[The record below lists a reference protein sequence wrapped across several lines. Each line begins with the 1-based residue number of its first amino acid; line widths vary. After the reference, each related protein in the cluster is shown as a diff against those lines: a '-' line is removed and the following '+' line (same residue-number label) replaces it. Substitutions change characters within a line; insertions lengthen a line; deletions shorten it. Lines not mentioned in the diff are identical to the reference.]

1 MTTYTTTPDHN
12 IQLTTQGMTQ
22 ALRVGEHLRHV
33 IGNDDCFPN
42 WRVQF
47 YVSPYTCT
55 QSMLHELKRCFLKKR
70 IIDVREE
77 SRIREK
83 DFRNFHVKERMNVIK
98 EIHEYISIH
107 LKKFDQLHSR
117 SLHVF
122 DEGHHSHPIFS
133 DASSRSRVFSQG
145 CCRFPF
151 FGVDIVFC
159 ANKQKG

>member
-1 MTTYTTTPDHN
+1 MVGVLPKRRILIRHGESQGNRNMTTYTTTPDHN

-98 EIHEYISIH
+98 EIHECFESFFNQEENFNFSPFRRK
-107 LKKFDQLHSR
+107 LKFH
-117 SLHVF
+117 
-122 DEGHHSHPIFS
+122 IFS
-133 DASSRSRVFSQG
+133 YLKLYFKISK
-145 CCRFPF
+145 
-151 FGVDIVFC
+151 I
-159 ANKQKG
+159 